1 MTLKH
6 ITMSLIAAAMVALP
20 SERATAGSGDLAAGI
35 AIGVIGS
42 AIVRNAGKQQ
52 RRTTRKTVRRSGISQ
67 AQRAENRE
75 IQTSLNYFGFPVGA
89 ADGSLGRK
97 SRAGITNYQL
107 HMGYPATGQ
116 LTQYEKDFL
125 ITSYHRSIAGGASTS
140 QLIAQNPQ
148 GSRGLLHTYRDQLA
162 GNAVVPQY
170 APQPTLPAATAVTL
184 VPQQQIAPQPQVLA
198 PQTTT
203 VTAIQPA
210 TPATGAL
217 PTFMGATQTVS
228 LASHCNQVSLVTS
241 TNGGFTRS
249 DNVVDANFALNEQFC
264 LARTYAIAQGEQ
276 LMSGIQGFS
285 PEQIQAQCE
294 GFGPA
299 MKDHVAALSL
309 KPVDA
314 VVQDVSNFVLN
325 SGLSPA
331 QLSGTAKICLSVG
344 YRIDNMDVA
353 LGSAL
358 LLTVLGEPVYSELMG
373 HHLTQ
378 GFGTSRRNDLAL
390 PWYEKGLTAIE
401 GGAVEV
407 FAPGQPERNTLIRR
421 AAYMVGDNRQGAA
434 NATVKPVSQ
443 GLATFQLKP

>member
-1 MTLKH
+1 MTFKH
-6 ITMSLIAAAMVALP
+6 FTMCMVATGMIALP

-52 RRTTRKTVRRSGISQ
+52 RRTTTTRRSGISQ

-125 ITSYHRSIAGGASTS
+125 ITSYHRSIAGGAATS

-148 GSRGLLHTYRDQLA
+148 GPRGLLHTYRDQLA

-184 VPQQQIAPQPQVLA
+184 VPQQVAPQPQQLA
-198 PQTTT
+198 PQATTL
-203 VTAIQPA
+203 TAVQPVAPA
-210 TPATGAL
+210 TGGAL
-217 PTFMGATQTVS
+217 PTFMGQTQSVS

-276 LMSGIQGFS
+276 LVAGIQGFS
-285 PEQIQAQCE
+285 PQQIQAQCE

-309 KPVDA
+309 KPVEA
-314 VVQDVSNFVLN
+314 VMQDVSNFVLS

-353 LGSAL
+353 IGSGL
-358 LLTVLGEPVYSELMG
+358 LLSVLGEPVYGELMG

-378 GFGTSRRNDLAL
+378 GFGTSRRMDLAL
-390 PWYEKGLTAIE
+390 PWYEMGLSAVE
-401 GGAVEV
+401 GGAVAV
-407 FAPGQPERNTLIRR
+407 FAPGQPERNSLIRR
-421 AAYMVGDNRQGAA
+421 AAYMLGENRQGAA
-434 NATVKPVSQ
+434 NSTVQPVSQ
-443 GLATFQLKP
+443 GLTTFKTNP

>member
-1 MTLKH
+1 MTFKH
-6 ITMSLIAAAMVALP
+6 FTMCMVATGMIALP

-52 RRTTRKTVRRSGISQ
+52 RRTTTTRRTGISQ

-125 ITSYHRSIAGGASTS
+125 ITSYHRSIAGGAATS

-148 GSRGLLHTYRDQLA
+148 GPRGLLHTYRDQLA

-184 VPQQQIAPQPQVLA
+184 VPQQVAPQPQQLA
-198 PQTTT
+198 PQATTL
-203 VTAIQPA
+203 TAVQPVAPA
-210 TPATGAL
+210 TGGAL
-217 PTFMGATQTVS
+217 PTFMGQTQSVS

-276 LMSGIQGFS
+276 LVAGIQGFS
-285 PEQIQAQCE
+285 PQQIQAQCE

-309 KPVDA
+309 KPVEA
-314 VVQDVSNFVLN
+314 VMQDVSNFVLS

-353 LGSAL
+353 IGSGL
-358 LLTVLGEPVYSELMG
+358 LLSVLGEPVYGELMG

-378 GFGTSRRNDLAL
+378 GFGTSRRMDLAL
-390 PWYEKGLTAIE
+390 PWYEMGLSAVE
-401 GGAVEV
+401 GGAVAV
-407 FAPGQPERNTLIRR
+407 FAPGQPERNSLIRR
-421 AAYMVGDNRQGAA
+421 AAYMLGENRQGAA
-434 NATVKPVSQ
+434 NSNVQPVSQ
-443 GLATFQLKP
+443 GLTTFKTNP